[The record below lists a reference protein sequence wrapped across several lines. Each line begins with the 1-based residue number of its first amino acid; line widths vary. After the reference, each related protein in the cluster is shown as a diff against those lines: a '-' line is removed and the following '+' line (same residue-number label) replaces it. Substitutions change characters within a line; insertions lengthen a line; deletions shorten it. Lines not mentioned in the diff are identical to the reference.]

1 MEHNDK
7 HIDKNLVLMLNL
19 LAEWNIMINTCDK
32 QKQVCI
38 AVTYASKENT
48 LTRIE
53 LKIKQSNSLTFS
65 WMLPQKQLKLVSEG
79 GEIIKVEFSSIL
91 EYFWLH
97 IR

>member
-65 WMLPQKQLKLVSEG
+65 
-79 GEIIKVEFSSIL
+79 
-91 EYFWLH
+91 
-97 IR
+97 

>member
-38 AVTYASKENT
+38 DVTYASKENT

-79 GEIIKVEFSSIL
+79 GEITKVEFSSIL